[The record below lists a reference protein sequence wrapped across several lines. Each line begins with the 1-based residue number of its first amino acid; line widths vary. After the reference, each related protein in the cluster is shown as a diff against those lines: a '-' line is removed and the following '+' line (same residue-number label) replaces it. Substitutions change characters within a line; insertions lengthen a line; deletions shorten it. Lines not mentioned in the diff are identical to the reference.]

1 MLILYDQLLYLVLLF
16 LSGRSS
22 HPLLAINTSVKPSK
36 PFTSLCINKLIITYY
51 LKNNVK
57 NVIDK
62 CVELIKAVKG
72 LNAEE
77 YEILI
82 ASLERS
88 LEEIK

>member
-1 MLILYDQLLYLVLLF
+1 MTAEKFV
-16 LSGRSS
+16 
-22 HPLLAINTSVKPSK
+22 
-36 PFTSLCINKLIITYY
+36 SLCK
-51 LKNNVK
+51 VK